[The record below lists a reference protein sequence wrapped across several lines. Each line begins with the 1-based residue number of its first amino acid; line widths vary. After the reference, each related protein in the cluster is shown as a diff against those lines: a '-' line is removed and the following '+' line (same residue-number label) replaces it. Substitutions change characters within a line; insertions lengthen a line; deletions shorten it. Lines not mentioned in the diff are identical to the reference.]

1 MTQQVKPLPVAPAP
15 HRITNFCLSCCTCFV
30 FIWKADSQREEDTVL
45 PPVGSLPIWSQWLE
59 LSQYETGSQEP
70 VTSLP
75 CVHRGLRFDPSCAAF
90 PGHKVGH
97 GSASR
102 LQLLPIWDAGT
113 NRGRII
119 LLSHHASPKLLHF
132 YSTSLVMSLRKQWDA
147 AQVLGHLTTLEIW
160 IKFLAPRFRLAL
172 P

>member
-102 LQLLPIWDAGT
+102 LQLLPIWDAESPCQSKAAP
-113 NRGRII
+113 
-119 LLSHHASPKLLHF
+119 LLFHLFGNEPEKAVGCSPSAWQPH
-132 YSTSLVMSLRKQWDA
+132 Y
-147 AQVLGHLTTLEIW
+147 
-160 IKFLAPRFRLAL
+160 FRDLDKV
-172 P
+172 PGS